1 MEKNIRMLRMKF
13 SKYIKYIILAA
24 SIVLI
29 VLGII
34 TGEARAVLNKAT
46 RICLE
51 CIGIG

>member
-1 MEKNIRMLRMKF
+1 MKYT
-13 SKYIKYIILAA
+13 KYLKYIILAA

-29 VLGII
+29 VLGVIS
-34 TGEARAVLNKAT
+34 GEAKAVLNKAT